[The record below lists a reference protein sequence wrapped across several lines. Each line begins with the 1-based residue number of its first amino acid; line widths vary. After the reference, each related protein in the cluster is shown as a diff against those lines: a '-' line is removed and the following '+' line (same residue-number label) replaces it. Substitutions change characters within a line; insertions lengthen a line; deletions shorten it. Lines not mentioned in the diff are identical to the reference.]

1 MDEPVAR
8 EASAA
13 TSSPSH
19 PSHVDRSDHARGD
32 PMRLRQ
38 RLSEAV
44 SRGVDRLLAEQHED
58 GHWRAELEGD
68 SILQSEY
75 VLMKWILGQED
86 DPRLPAIVRYLRR
99 QQTPEGIWTQ
109 YPGGGI
115 DVSATTKAYLVLQLA
130 GDDPEAEHMRKCRE
144 AILAAGGAERCNTFS
159 KFYFACLGLLPY
171 AAVPSIPAELIFL
184 PKWFYFH
191 LDKVSSWSRAMIV
204 TLAVVV
210 SSRKVREL
218 PRGENGQPIRID
230 ELFRDPASMGQLRS
244 TNDRPHRFWT
254 PFFRLTDRLLL
265 KNLDRLG
272 MTPWRKAAI
281 RRLEQWV
288 LDHTTQPG
296 GLGAIFPPIVYQ
308 QIAFQTCLGYE
319 EDHPVLRSA
328 REELDAYMLR
338 TEDEHGEAL
347 IHLQPC
353 FSPVWDTGIATY
365 ALVNAGYD
373 RSHPALKRAADWLV
387 AKECTLTGADYQNNL
402 PQPIEPAG
410 WFFEYDNPF
419 YPDNDDTAMVAMA
432 LKNVGGQ
439 AAIAAAERGVAWVL
453 HMQNP
458 DGGWAAFDVQCCNRS
473 VYEFVPFADHN
484 AIQDPSCP
492 DITGRVLEC
501 LGHFGYRHEH
511 PAVARAIAY
520 IKGQQHADGSF
531 FGRWGVNF
539 LYGTWQSV
547 GGLDRLGYDM
557 SEPWIQKAGEWVK
570 SVQKPDGSFGESCDS
585 YEDESLKGQGESTA
599 SQTAWAAM
607 TLLAIFGP
615 HDPATQRAIQWLAET
630 QREDGGWHEEPYT
643 GTGFPRVFY
652 LRYHLY
658 KLYFPVMAIG
668 RWAQA
673 VADEQ
678 ASAA

>member
-1 MDEPVAR
+1 MSDETAAARSASVASFDA
-8 EASAA
+8 ASSICAA
-13 TSSPSH
+13 A
-19 PSHVDRSDHARGD
+19 ARG
-32 PMRLRQ
+32 LH
-38 RLSEAV
+38 
-44 SRGVDRLLAEQHED
+44 RLLE
-58 GHWRAELEGD
+58 WRAEL
-68 SILQSEY
+68 SISVE

-99 QQTPEGIWTQ
+99 QQTPEGTWTQ

-115 DVSATTKAYLVLQLA
+115 DVSASTKAYLVLKLA
-130 GDDPEAEHMRKCRE
+130 GDDPDAEHMRKARE

-159 KFYFACLGLLPY
+159 KFYLACLGILPY
-171 AAVPSIPAELIFL
+171 SAVPSIPPELVFL

-204 TLAVVV
+204 TLSIVV

-218 PRGENGQPIRID
+218 PRCENGAPTNID
-230 ELFRDPASMGQLRS
+230 ELYVDPSRKGVLRAS
-244 TNDRPHRFWT
+244 NDRPHRFWT
-254 PFFRLTDRLLL
+254 PFFQWADRLVL
-265 KNLDRLG
+265 KPLDRLG
-272 MTPWRKAAI
+272 RTPWRKAAI
-281 RRLEQWV
+281 RRLERWV
-288 LDHTTQPG
+288 LEHTRFPG

-308 QIAFQTCLGYE
+308 QIAFQTCLGYDE
-319 EDHPVLRSA
+319 NDPVLLAA
-328 REELDAYMLR
+328 RAELDAYMLE
-338 TEDEHGEAL
+338 TTDENGDEL
-347 IHLQPC
+347 IHIQPC

-387 AKECTLTGADYQNNL
+387 SKECDLAEADYQNNL
-402 PQPIEPAG
+402 PRPIPPGG
-410 WFFEYDNPF
+410 WFFEYDNPY
-419 YPDNDDTAMVAMA
+419 YPDCDDTVMVAMA
-432 LKNVGGQ
+432 LKNVGGRS
-439 AAIAAAERGVAWVL
+439 AVAAAERGVEWVL
-453 HMQNP
+453 QMQNP
-458 DGGWAAFDVQCCNRS
+458 DGGWAAFDVKCCAGS

-501 LGHFGYRHEH
+501 LGHFGYRHGH
-511 PAVARAIAY
+511 PAVARAIEY
-520 IKGQQHADGSF
+520 IKSEQHGDGSF

-557 SEPWIQKAGEWVK
+557 SEPWIRRAGEWVK

-585 YEDESLKGQGESTA
+585 YEDESLKGRGESTA

-607 TLLAIFGP
+607 TLQAIFGP
-615 HDPATQRAIQWLAET
+615 DDPATRRAVAWLADT
-630 QREDGGWHEEPYT
+630 QLADGGWHEEPYT

-652 LRYHLY
+652 LRYHFY

-668 RWAQA
+668 RWRCA
-673 VADEQ
+673 VSDAN
-678 ASAA
+678 A